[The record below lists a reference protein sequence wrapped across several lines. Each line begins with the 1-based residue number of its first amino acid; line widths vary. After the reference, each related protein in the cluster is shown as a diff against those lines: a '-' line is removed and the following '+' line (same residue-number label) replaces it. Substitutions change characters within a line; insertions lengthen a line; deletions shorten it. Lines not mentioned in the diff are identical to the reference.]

1 MIYNYIVAE
10 MLRSFLGRT
19 LVFYAAAAP
28 HITIA
33 GVFDYVLQRA
43 KI

>member
-19 LVFYAAAAP
+19 LVFYAAAP

-33 GVFDYVLQRA
+33 GVFEYVLPRA